1 MYNVSVPEDMKEA
14 SVILKV
20 SARDPDL
27 GQNGQVL
34 YSLGNDTDGVFEI
47 NSTTGE
53 ITTSGWV
60 LDRSL
65 TISSLVHLAYYF

>member
-1 MYNVSVPEDMKEA
+1 MSVPEDMKEA
-14 SVILKV
+14 SIILKV

-53 ITTSGWV
+53 ITTSG
-60 LDRSL
+60 
-65 TISSLVHLAYYF
+65 